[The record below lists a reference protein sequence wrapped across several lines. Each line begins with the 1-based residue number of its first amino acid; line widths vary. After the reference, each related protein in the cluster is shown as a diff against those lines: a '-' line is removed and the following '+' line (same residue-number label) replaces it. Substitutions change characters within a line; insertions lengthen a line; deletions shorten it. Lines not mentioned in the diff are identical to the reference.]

1 MQIEGWLPSAHRGR
15 RSPPGAPSGTGGS
28 CQLSPEAAP
37 GPASGPRARVGDR
50 AWEGALALRGPGH
63 PRDAQ
68 PLRMRRAC
76 GRDLAA
82 PQSRWPRVGQGPRV
96 PVRGGE
102 AAGAP
107 PAGPRVPAR
116 PSGAVPPRVPS
127 SSVNPGAHTRPV
139 GRCSGQ
145 GPAGDP
151 ANAATRPPLRGRPAA
166 AAAPGRLHRALR
178 ALVADLGGPLPRAS
192 RVPAEATVSHEQKAA
207 RGAARPNVAG
217 CHHPTGRPL
226 GSPQRAT
233 QGSRPAA
240 PPRRCAWR
248 GPWDRCSEG
257 GRALPPSGGGSR
269 LCAV

>member
-1 MQIEGWLPSAHRGR
+1 MPARLFVIADRGLAPV
-15 RSPPGAPSGTGGS
+15 SPPGEEVPSRGS
-28 CQLSPEAAP
+28 F
-37 GPASGPRARVGDR
+37 GDR
-50 AWEGALALRGPGH
+50 GVLSALPRSSPWAGERATRAGRGQSLGGGAGSSQAGPPRGC
-63 PRDAQ
+63 A
-68 PLRMRRAC
+68 AT
-76 GRDLAA
+76 AA
-82 PQSRWPRVGQGPRV
+82 PQSRWPGVGEEPRV

-139 GRCSGQ
+139 GRCSRQ

-151 ANAATRPPLRGRPAA
+151 ANAAARPPLRGRPAA
-166 AAAPGRLHRALR
+166 AATPGRLHRALR

-233 QGSRPAA
+233 RGSRPAP

>member
-50 AWEGALALRGPGH
+50 AWEGCWLFAGRATPG
-63 PRDAQ
+63 
-68 PLRMRRAC
+68 MRSAC

-82 PQSRWPRVGQGPRV
+82 PQSWWPRVGEEPRV

-139 GRCSGQ
+139 GRCSRQ

-151 ANAATRPPLRGRPAA
+151 ANAAARPPLRGRPAA
-166 AAAPGRLHRALR
+166 AATPGRLHRALR

-233 QGSRPAA
+233 RGSRPAP

>member
-1 MQIEGWLPSAHRGR
+1 MPARLFVIADRGLAPV
-15 RSPPGAPSGTGGS
+15 SPPGEEVPSRGS
-28 CQLSPEAAP
+28 F
-37 GPASGPRARVGDR
+37 GDR
-50 AWEGALALRGPGH
+50 GVLSALPRSSPWAGEREGALALRGPGH
-63 PRDAQ
+63 PGDAQ
-68 PLRMRRAC
+68 PLHMRRAC

-82 PQSRWPRVGQGPRV
+82 PQSRWPRVGEEPRV

-127 SSVNPGAHTRPV
+127 SSVNPGAHTPPV
-139 GRCSGQ
+139 GRCSCQ

-151 ANAATRPPLRGRPAA
+151 ANAAARPPLRGRPVA

-233 QGSRPAA
+233 RGSRLAV